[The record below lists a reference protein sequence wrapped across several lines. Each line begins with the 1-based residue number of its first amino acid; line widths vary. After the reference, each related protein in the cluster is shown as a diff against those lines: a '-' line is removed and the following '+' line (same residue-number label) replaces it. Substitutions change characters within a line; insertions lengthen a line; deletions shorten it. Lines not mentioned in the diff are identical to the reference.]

1 MDLTRRRVMTTKD
14 DSAFEI
20 IQPTKA
26 NLAYTFEGSK
36 NMPSNYL
43 IKDGVLNT
51 SCDICTKLAIGYNT
65 QQSLMS
71 NLSYR
76 PIFKHIDNY
85 LEFTLPKPPAG
96 TGHWAIL
103 EFYLS
108 GNSKYNILNF
118 EISGKGF
125 VSYNGSKIYYGS
137 DDISSSV
144 NTWDNIVARDTINQL
159 SELSSTSISIEP
171 FKNKW
176 IGIGMNNQSSS
187 TYITNIYNVWL
198 STD

>member
-1 MDLTRRRVMTTKD
+1 MNLARRRMMATKD
-14 DSAFEI
+14 DLAFEI

-26 NLAYTFEGSK
+26 NLIYTFEGSK
-36 NMPSNYL
+36 NIPSNYL

-51 SCDICTKLAIGYNT
+51 SCAICTKLAIGYNT
-65 QQSLMS
+65 AQNLLS

-76 PIFKHIDNY
+76 PVFTHIDNY
-85 LEFTLPKPPAG
+85 LEFTLPKPPTG
-96 TGHWAIL
+96 TGHWGII

-118 EISGKGF
+118 EVTGTGF
-125 VSYNGSKIYYGS
+125 KHYQGTNVYYGS

-144 NTWDNIVARDTINQL
+144 NTWDNIVARETINQL

-176 IGIGMNNQSSS
+176 IGLGMNNQSSP

-198 STD
+198 SS